1 MNQGDI
7 FINTG
12 GIMIF
17 YKKFALSII
26 LFMIL
31 VNFTNSQP
39 LNGTYNVGSGQTF
52 TSLTGTGAAG
62 FFNAVNTRG
71 LSGNVTLRVTSDITE
86 TGAVALQQWSGSN
99 TITINPSS
107 ATLRTLSGNVVAPLF
122 DLNGAD
128 RVTIDGRFSGSGRYL
143 RFVNNNTGGQTFRF
157 INDATNNTITYCMVD
172 GMRVASNSGI
182 IDFSTT
188 TGSTGNDNNTISYCT
203 INDASGGTLQNAI
216 VSLGTTSTT
225 ARYNS
230 NITISNNAI
239 TNVYRNA
246 QICSAIML
254 MNGSTDFTITGNSIY
269 QTSTRTP
276 TSATSWNLIHVNTSG
291 ANNITISNN
300 YLGGTAVN
308 CGGSAWTVNGTQS
321 NSLYFIRMQAS
332 GTTTASN
339 INGNTIGNL
348 NFTSTPTAGGV
359 TYFAGIVVEAGR
371 VNIGTTSGNTIGNTT
386 SNGNITFTFN
396 GTIDNVITRGIIH
409 TGTGDIN
416 NNIVGSF
423 NFGGNNNQTVRLES
437 IFYSGTPTTGISIS
451 NNTIGSLTTSNSIQ
465 QTSTT
470 FEFQLTGI
478 HSQVNTIMAT
488 INNNTVSN
496 LRVTNTSAES
506 RIRGIYQSRST
517 SASLTVNNNTVSNLY
532 CSSSS
537 TDRYPDNTSLIGMFT
552 GSSSTSQLFSGNTIT
567 GLYGT
572 NNSDS
577 YVMGFGYY
585 NNVAK
590 GTFEKN
596 RISNLNHSSTTGAA
610 KIWGINAFWGSW
622 NILNNQISITNG
634 EASDNNNNNT
644 NTENTNKVNINKD
657 YINDNISEN
666 NSNVSEEVFRNFLK
680 EKPVVKTAVDKAGNY
695 EADLSTNGV
704 EIKGIHDVA
713 EFPSLFYYNSIY
725 IGGLASGGSANSW
738 AYDRP
743 LLDWATDAALRNN
756 IFFNARTGGSGSHYA
771 IGNEVGYDNW
781 TNSSSDYNVYI
792 ASNSSRIAIWGTTN
806 QTIYQ
811 WRDSSLGDKH
821 TWSTTSADIAPTSLF
836 NNVSTGNLSINTGN
850 WQAWVVSGKGIALAG
865 NGNDFSGN
873 TRPTTISGGTSDI
886 GSHEFTAT
894 PPGNPSAAFDNAP
907 GSGVTSNY
915 TLWGRTLL
923 TINWGSGGSAYPSSM
938 NVRYYSGV
946 NHSGVLGGGYS
957 NSYWSVV
964 PTGSLTGTT
973 YNITINFGTN
983 ETYTISSPSANTR
996 IAKYNGTW
1004 EVFSTAGNG
1013 TWQSELNWASEFI
1026 TTRGMNSFSDYALTD
1041 QSNPL
1046 PVELCSFTASVVK
1059 RQADLVWS
1067 TCSEINNSGFEV
1079 ERRDFNAVTAAY
1091 GSWQKI
1097 GFVPGNG
1104 TTNQQNNYS
1113 FSDPKLNAGKY
1124 QYRLKQIDFNGN
1136 FEYHNLTAP
1145 NDVVIGT
1152 PSVADLFQNYPNPSN
1167 PTSKVDFQIP
1177 FMAKVS
1183 LKVYDITGKEVASL
1197 LEKELE
1203 SGFYT
1208 ADFNGSNLASGIYF
1222 YRLIANST
1230 DGNSFSK
1237 TMKLILVK

>member
-1 MNQGDI
+1 MNLGDI

-71 LSGNVTLRVTSDITE
+71 LSGNVTLRVTSNITE

-107 ATLRTLSGNVVAPLF
+107 AALRTLSGNVAAPLF

-172 GMRVASNSGI
+172 GMRVAANSGI

-188 TGSTGNDNNTISYCT
+188 TGSTGNDNNTISNCT

-216 VSLGTTSTT
+216 VSLGTTTTT

-230 NITISNNAI
+230 NITISNNEI

-246 QICSAIML
+246 QTCSAIML

-276 TSATSWNLIHVNTSG
+276 TSATSWNVIYVNTSG
-291 ANNITISNN
+291 ANNINISNN
-300 YLGGTAVN
+300 YLGGTAAN

-321 NSLYFIRMQAS
+321 NSLYFIRIQAA

-348 NFTSTPTAGGV
+348 SFTSTPSSNGV
-359 TYFAGIVVEAGR
+359 TYFAGIVVESGR
-371 VNIGTTSGNTIGNTT
+371 VNVGSSAGNIIGNTT
-386 SNGNITFTFN
+386 SNGNITLTFN
-396 GTIDNVITRGIIH
+396 GTVDNIITRGIIH
-409 TGTGDIN
+409 TATGNIDN
-416 NNIVGSF
+416 NTVGSI
-423 NFGGNNNQTVRLES
+423 NFAGNNNQTVRLES
-437 IFYSGTPTTGISIS
+437 IFFSGTPTANISIS
-451 NNTIGSLTTSNSIQ
+451 NNTVGSLTTSNSLQ
-465 QTSTT
+465 QTSNT

-478 HSQVNTIMAT
+478 HSQVNTILAT
-488 INNNTVSN
+488 MNNNTVSN
-496 LRVTNTSAES
+496 LSVTNTSASS

-517 SASLTVNNNTVSNLY
+517 SASILVTNNTIANLY
-532 CSSSS
+532 CASSS
-537 TDRYPDNTSLIGMFT
+537 TDRYPDNTSLIGLFT
-552 GSSSTSQLFSGNTIT
+552 GSSSVSQNISGNTIS

-577 YVMGFGYY
+577 YVMGFGFY

-596 RISNLNHSSTTGAA
+596 RIYNLNHSSTTGAA
-610 KIWGINAFWGSW
+610 KIWAINAFWGSW
-622 NILNNQISITNG
+622 NIYNNRITITNG
-634 EASDNNNNNT
+634 EAFDSNNGNT
-644 NTENTNKVNINKD
+644 GEEKTKGVYVPESNSIITEDIKQNFIKD
-657 YINDNISEN
+657 
-666 NSNVSEEVFRNFLK
+666 R
-680 EKPVVKTAVDKAGNY
+680 PQVKSAVDKPAHD
-695 EADLSTNGV
+695 ETDLSTNGV
-704 EIKGIHDVA
+704 EIKGIHDEA
-713 EFPSLFYYNSIY
+713 EFSSLYYYNSIY
-725 IGGLASGGSANSW
+725 IGGSAAGGSANSW

-743 LLDWATDAALRNN
+743 LLDWATDASLRNN
-756 IFFNARTGGSGSHYA
+756 IFFNARTGGTGSHYA
-771 IGNEVGYDNW
+771 MGNEVGYDNW
-781 TNSSSDYNVYI
+781 TGTSADYNVYI
-792 ASNSSRIAIWGTTN
+792 APNSSRIAIWGSTN
-806 QTIYQ
+806 QNIYQ

-821 TWSTTSADIAPTSLF
+821 TWSTNTGTVSASNLF
-836 NNVSTGNLSINTGN
+836 NNISTGDLSIKTGN
-850 WQAWVVSGKGIALAG
+850 WEAWIVSGKGIAIAG
-865 NGNDFSGN
+865 SNSDFSGN
-873 TRPTTISGGTSDI
+873 TRPTAVTGGTSDI

-894 PPGNPSAAFDNAP
+894 PPGNPAATFDNSPA
-907 GSGVTSNY
+907 SGVTSNY
-915 TLWGRTLL
+915 TLWGRVIVS
-923 TINWGSGGSAYPSSM
+923 INWGTGGSAYPSAV

-957 NSYWSVV
+957 NSYWSIS
-964 PTGSLTGTT
+964 PTGTLTGTT
-973 YNITINFGTN
+973 YNISINFGTN
-983 ETYTISSPSANTR
+983 ETYTISTPSANTR
-996 IAKYNGTW
+996 LAKYNGTW
-1004 EVFSTAGNG
+1004 EVFSTPGTG
-1013 TWQSELNWASEFI
+1013 TWQSELNWASEII

-1041 QSNPL
+1041 QGNPL
-1046 PVELCSFTASVVK
+1046 PVELCSFNAVVLK
-1059 RQADLVWS
+1059 RQADLLWS
-1067 TCSEINNSGFEV
+1067 TCSEINNSGFEI
-1079 ERRDFNAVTAAY
+1079 ERRDYNSAIASY
-1091 GSWQKI
+1091 GSWVKI

-1104 TTNQQNNYS
+1104 TTNQQHNYKY
-1113 FSDPKLNAGKY
+1113 SDPKLNAGKY
-1124 QYRLKQIDFNGN
+1124 QYRLKQIDFNSN
-1136 FEYHNLTAP
+1136 FEYHNLTEP

-1152 PSVADLFQNYPNPSN
+1152 PNVADLFQNYPNPSN

-1177 FMAKVS
+1177 FSAKVS

-1197 LEKELE
+1197 VEKDLE

-1208 ADFNGSNLASGIYF
+1208 ADFNGSSMASGVYF
-1222 YRLIANST
+1222 YRLIAISN